1 MNAFSKINFKAV
13 QWGPTLLLHL
23 LRSFSAGLIW
33 AFVLLVANG
42 GSSGGPSWWTMPFVL
57 PFAYFVALPFYFL
70 VAKIAT
76 AVAGDA
82 LALGVAMVTLI
93 FALGIVVGD
102 PLVYILHKTKP
113 EFVPTEKF
121 NFVNFV
127 IVLFVLDPA
136 QATA

>member
-33 AFVLLVANG
+33 AFVLLIASS
-42 GSSGGPSWWTMPFVL
+42 GSSGGPSWWTMPLVL

-70 VAKIAT
+70 VAKLAT

-82 LALGVAMVTLI
+82 VALGVAMVTLI

-121 NFVNFV
+121 NLVNFV

>member
-23 LRSFSAGLIW
+23 LRSFAAGVVW
-33 AFVLLVANG
+33 AFILLVANS
-42 GSSGGPSWWTMPFVL
+42 GSSSGPSWWAMPFVL

-82 LALGVAMVTLI
+82 IALGVAIVTLI

-102 PLVYILHKTKP
+102 PLVYILHKNKP
-113 EFVPTEKF
+113 EFVPIEKF

-136 QATA
+136 LVAA

>member
-1 MNAFSKINFKAV
+1 VNAFSKINFKAV

-42 GSSGGPSWWTMPFVL
+42 GSSSGPSWWTMPFVL

-70 VAKIAT
+70 VAKVAT

-82 LALGVAMVTLI
+82 IAFGVAMVALI

-113 EFVPTEKF
+113 AFVPTEKF
-121 NFVNFV
+121 NFVNFS
-127 IVLFVLDPA
+127 IVLFVEAPSMV
-136 QATA
+136 TA